1 MHNTFFKVV
10 NLPQNKRQKAIIKIY
25 IVLKKKKT
33 ATSRSRRLNTNLFKF
48 SIAYFE

>member
-25 IVLKKKKT
+25 IVLKKKKQQ
-33 ATSRSRRLNTNLFKF
+33 LQGQ
-48 SIAYFE
+48 ED